1 MHSMP
6 LGKLTLG
13 VGVLCLGAVLAGWQ
27 AFAQTSS
34 SSGSNQNSKSETSG
48 SAGLALERSV
58 AIYNFKTTA
67 ESGPLR
73 GEEIYYYKCWIC
85 HNQYTIKA
93 GTGALPLKDLF
104 KRGRLVSTGQPA
116 TDENVAKKIKNGSDH
131 MPSYRYVLTDQ
142 DLKDLLSYLREK
154 CCFEGQEPPRNPRYR
169 Y

>member
-1 MHSMP
+1 MNPKPAGRLMTGLSAGVIV
-6 LGKLTLG
+6 LGG
-13 VGVLCLGAVLAGWQ
+13 FLAGWQ

-34 SSGSNQNSKSETSG
+34 SQGSGTGTSG
-48 SAGLALERSV
+48 SSGLALERSV

-93 GTGALPLKDLF
+93 GTGALPLKNLF
-104 KRGRLVSTGQPA
+104 KRGRIVSTGQPA
-116 TDENVAKKIKNGSDH
+116 TNETVAEKIKNGSDR
-131 MPSYRYVLTDQ
+131 MPSYRYVLNDK
-142 DLKDLLSYLREK
+142 DLEDLLSYLRDEK
-154 CCFEGQEPPRNPRYR
+154 CCFEGQEPPRNPAYR